1 MRAIQLDPNNAL
13 AHAYYAEILTDLQK
27 YAQAGD
33 EARLAISLNPNS
45 MDVQRAY
52 GYYLESVA
60 AYEDAI
66 IAYQTAATINPN
78 LGLLYMRL
86 GLSYRVL
93 GQYETAV
100 EYFQRASA
108 LDPKDTAPL
117 LSIARTYFQTGE
129 YQRAAQYVETALEL
143 EPTNPDIYG
152 RLGLVEFK
160 ALNYEG
166 AVTDLGCAI
175 DGCTHPLTAAVVSG
189 LPLKQETLEY
199 YYTYGSVLAAY
210 LKCDRALPVFSQVA
224 AFSAD
229 DEVVQNIVAEG
240 RAICEQGGTPSAE
253 TNTPEASKPAS
264 STKPAATSEPP
275 TPQPEG
281 SLTPTPG
288 Y

>member
-1 MRAIQLDPNNAL
+1 
-13 AHAYYAEILTDLQK
+13 
-27 YAQAGD
+27 
-33 EARLAISLNPNS
+33 
-45 MDVQRAY
+45 
-52 GYYLESVA
+52 
-60 AYEDAI
+60 
-66 IAYQTAATINPN
+66 
-78 LGLLYMRL
+78 MRL

-129 YQRAAQYVETALEL
+129 YQRAAQYIETALEL

-189 LPLKQETLEY
+189 MPLKPETLEY
-199 YYTYGSVLAAY
+199 YYTFGSVLAAY

-224 AFSAD
+224 AFAAD

-240 RAICEQGGTPSAE
+240 RAICEQGGTPSVE
-253 TNTPEASKPAS
+253 TNTAEPNKTPAANKTAMPVASETPQ
-264 STKPAATSEPP
+264 PAATF
-275 TPQPEG
+275 
-281 SLTPTPG
+281 TPTPG